1 MILMAKRTIPVAIA
15 TMELAHFVR
24 DMTVRHDMTYD
35 EVLYV
40 LANQISMMT
49 KNGILFEELEEEKR
63 SNLLQK
69 QEDN

>member
-1 MILMAKRTIPVAIA
+1 
-15 TMELAHFVR
+15 
-24 DMTVRHDMTYD
+24 MTYD